1 MSEEEFEE
9 LVERPSR
16 STYGFFLGGGGFM
29 SRFSSGSRK
38 TTTTSQASEVE
49 DIDSVMNPMQEGLSQ
64 GWKAEQ
70 DENGGLFYI
79 HVETQQI
86 TRVRPVEN
94 ALALPS
100 PMKKE
105 ISYFRIVR
113 EKRSNKKEA
122 AVREKNKVV
131 DFTKQTKRKK
141 DFGRVRGKGQ
151 SNGKAVEM
159 KSISKPKEDRSKAHS
174 GGKDKPR
181 DANKIWPPSAPFPQ
195 PQTSSR
201 ERISDFYKDEE
212 QESQNGNDIGSF
224 ASFYRSGGS
233 EEEEASWGASNLM
246 RNA

>member
-122 AVREKNKVV
+122 AIREKNKVV
-131 DFTKQTKRKK
+131 DFTKQTR
-141 DFGRVRGKGQ
+141 GRRTLEG
-151 SNGKAVEM
+151 
-159 KSISKPKEDRSKAHS
+159 
-174 GGKDKPR
+174 
-181 DANKIWPPSAPFPQ
+181 
-195 PQTSSR
+195 
-201 ERISDFYKDEE
+201 
-212 QESQNGNDIGSF
+212 
-224 ASFYRSGGS
+224 
-233 EEEEASWGASNLM
+233 
-246 RNA
+246 